1 MKNYYEILGVSK
13 TATADEI
20 KKAYRTLAFKYH
32 PDRNPGDA
40 AAEERFKEINTAYE
54 ILGDETKRRNY
65 DLTGQ
70 TDYSNSYSHAQNS
83 RQYQYTYSSPF
94 GDEEETFWSWFNGAQ
109 QDSDGRRNSYSNSNE
124 NSNYNSSK
132 KSDSDYNR
140 NYRPRSTAQFL
151 VTMIFKIFQI
161 LFGFFIMRFSYF
173 IPLLFFLAMG
183 ISITGV
189 TGFINNLRSFL
200 YYRDK
205 WGRI

>member
-40 AAEERFKEINTAYE
+40 AAEERFKEINAAYE
-54 ILGDETKRRNY
+54 VLGDESKRRNY

-70 TDYSNSYSHAQNS
+70 TDYSSSYSGAQNS

-94 GDEEETFWSWFNGAQ
+94 GDEEETFWSWFNNAQ

-132 KSDSDYNR
+132 KSDSEYNR
-140 NYRPRSTAQFL
+140 NYRPRSTGQFL

-173 IPLLFFLAMG
+173 IPLLFFLAIG
-183 ISITGV
+183 ISISGV
-189 TGFINNLRSFL
+189 TGFINNLRSYL
-200 YYRDK
+200 YSRDK
-205 WGRI
+205 